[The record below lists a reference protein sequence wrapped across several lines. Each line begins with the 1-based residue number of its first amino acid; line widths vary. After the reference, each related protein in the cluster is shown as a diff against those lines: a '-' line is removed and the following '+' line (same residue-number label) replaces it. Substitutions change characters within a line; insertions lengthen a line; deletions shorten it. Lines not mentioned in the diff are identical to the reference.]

1 VKLLDTSVAID
12 HLRGV
17 EAAVEVLTQIIEAE
31 EPILASEVVRFELLA
46 GVRPR
51 EADALELFFSALSWV
66 PVGEEISRTAAALA
80 RDHRRS
86 HGGIDDADYLIAAT
100 TLLLD
105 AELLTTNVRHFP
117 MLKGLRPAY

>member
-1 VKLLDTSVAID
+1 MKLLDTRVAID

-17 EAAVEVLTQIIEAE
+17 EPAVEVLTQIIETD

-51 EADALELFFSALSWV
+51 EVDALELFFSVLSWV
-66 PVGEEISRTAAALA
+66 PVGEEVARTAAALA

-86 HGGIDDADYLIAAT
+86 HSGIDDADYLIAAT
-100 TLLLD
+100 TLLLE
-105 AELLTTNVRHFP
+105 AELLTTNVRRFP
-117 MLKGLRPAY
+117 MLEGLRPAY